1 VVTNI
6 AQVDD
11 YIGLVDVNAFY
22 VSAERVFDP
31 SLIDRPV
38 VVLSNND
45 GCCVSLSDEAKA
57 LGIPM
62 GYPWFKLEPAAAKLG
77 LIARS
82 SNYELYG
89 DMSARVMGILA
100 RMTMW
105 TEVYSIDEAFIGL
118 RGTPDQV
125 HAAAK
130 HIKSEILRLTGLPV
144 CVGVAKTTGI
154 AEYS

>member
-1 VVTNI
+1 MSASLMTQ
-6 AQVDD
+6 AED

-45 GCCVSLSDEAKA
+45 GCVVTRSKEAKD

-62 GYPWFKLEPAAAKLG
+62 GYPWFKLQAEANQLG
-77 LIARS
+77 LVARS

-89 DMSARVMGILA
+89 EMSARVMNHRLLREMQLAIIL
-100 RMTMW
+100 
-105 TEVYSIDEAFIGL
+105 
-118 RGTPDQV
+118 
-125 HAAAK
+125 
-130 HIKSEILRLTGLPV
+130 
-144 CVGVAKTTGI
+144 
-154 AEYS
+154 